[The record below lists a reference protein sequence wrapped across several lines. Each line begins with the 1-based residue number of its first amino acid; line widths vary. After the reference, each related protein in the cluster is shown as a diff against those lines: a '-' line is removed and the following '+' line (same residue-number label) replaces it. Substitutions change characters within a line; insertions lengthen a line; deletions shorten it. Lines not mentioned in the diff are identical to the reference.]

1 MKNLDVEVARSGRKE
16 PGAWLGRWKV
26 LTGAIVVSRFRRA
39 KDARRF
45 AKNLRKL
52 YAKNPAEQ
60 AGMAALLALGQM
72 QDDHD
77 SWDMEDRWEHE
88 EEFEPAA
95 R

>member
-1 MKNLDVEVARSGRKE
+1 MKNLTVEVARSGRNE
-16 PGAWLGRWKV
+16 VGSWMGRWKV
-26 LTGAIVVSRFRRA
+26 LTGCITVSRFREA

-52 YAKNPAEQ
+52 YARNPGEQ

-77 SWDMEDRWEHE
+77 SWEMEDRWEHA